1 MGVTLDVALEGPIFH
16 DILGKVQAGV
26 GHIIQAAIEAGE
38 QHLDATLLAPRPK
51 GVYLG
56 VGSVGA
62 GGKVCTN
69 KTVSKGN
76 YRRQVHGK
84 PVSELHMLI
93 TDNGCVYGSWLEGE
107 SSRNSSTRFKG
118 YRSFRKTRDWLEM
131 HVATL
136 VASAVQRLVR
146 ELG

>member
-1 MGVTLDVALEGPIFH
+1 MGITLDVALEGPIFH
-16 DILGKVQAGV
+16 EISGKVQDGIGRIV
-26 GHIIQAAIEAGE
+26 QAAIEAGE
-38 QHLDATLLAPRPK
+38 KHMDSTLLAPRPK

-76 YRRQVHGK
+76 YRRQVQGK
-84 PVSELHMLI
+84 RVDALHMLL

-107 SSRNSSTRFKG
+107 SSRNQSTRFKG
-118 YRSFRKTRDWLEM
+118 YHSFRKTRDWLE
-131 HVATL
+131 ANIRTI
-136 VASAVQRLVR
+136 AETTIKRLIGK
-146 ELG
+146 LS